1 MTDKNKLFDT
11 IVSFFRSKLGI
22 LTVIGSIF
30 IGLDSFLG
38 SILNFPEHYEKF
50 KNDYL
55 YDHFLSGTWSTSTDY
70 VVDHKELNI
79 PYNQT
84 LFIFD
89 IDVDEK
95 DNSINGEVHSP
106 ELCNYNPLT
115 DIFKINSDEP
125 SLYNV
130 FFKRKL
136 NIEYLVDGGYEP
148 FASFSIENLDKKSGV
163 LTLKKLNDISRV
175 LPDFL
180 YLTNKNKPQEKQL
193 SELLED
199 CMNLRSKLIREVRN
213 HINNEIPK

>member
-1 MTDKNKLFDT
+1 MTDKNKVFDT

-22 LTVIGSIF
+22 LTVIGSIV

-50 KNDYL
+50 KNDYV

-115 DIFKINSDEP
+115 NIFRINSDEP
-125 SLYNV
+125 SLYNI

-136 NIEYLVDGGYEP
+136 NIEYLVGGGYEP
-148 FASFSIENLDKKSGV
+148 FASFNIENLDKKSGV

-180 YLTNKNKPQEKQL
+180 YLTNKNKPQEEQI
-193 SELLED
+193 SELLKE

-213 HINNEIPK
+213 HINNEIQK

>member
-1 MTDKNKLFDT
+1 M
-11 IVSFFRSKLGI
+11 
-22 LTVIGSIF
+22 TVIGSIF

-50 KNDYL
+50 KNDYV

-95 DNSINGEVHSP
+95 DNSINGEVRSP

-180 YLTNKNKPQEKQL
+180 YLTNKNKPQEEQI
-193 SELLED
+193 SELLKE
-199 CMNLRSKLIREVRN
+199 CMNLRSKLIREVRD
-213 HINNEIPK
+213 HINNEIQK

>member
-1 MTDKNKLFDT
+1 MTDKNKVFDT

-38 SILNFPEHYEKF
+38 SILNFPEHFEKF
-50 KNDYL
+50 KNDYV

-95 DNSINGEVHSP
+95 DNSINGEVRSP

-115 DIFKINSDEP
+115 DIFKINSDAP

-180 YLTNKNKPQEKQL
+180 YLTNKNKPQEEQI
-193 SELLED
+193 SELLKE

-213 HINNEIPK
+213 HINNEIQK

>member
-1 MTDKNKLFDT
+1 MTDKNKVFDT

-22 LTVIGSIF
+22 LTVIGSIV

-50 KNDYL
+50 KNDYV

-95 DNSINGEVHSP
+95 DNSINGEVRSP

-115 DIFKINSDEP
+115 DIFRINSDEP

-180 YLTNKNKPQEKQL
+180 YLTNKN
-193 SELLED
+193 
-199 CMNLRSKLIREVRN
+199 
-213 HINNEIPK
+213 

>member
-1 MTDKNKLFDT
+1 MTDKNKVFDT

-22 LTVIGSIF
+22 LTVIGSIV

-50 KNDYL
+50 KNDYV

-84 LFIFD
+84 FFIFD
-89 IDVDEK
+89 IYVDEK
-95 DNSINGEVHSP
+95 DNSINGEVRSP

-115 DIFKINSDEP
+115 DIFRINSDEP
-125 SLYNV
+125 SFYNV

-180 YLTNKNKPQEKQL
+180 YLTNKNKPQEEQL
-193 SELLED
+193 SELLKE

-213 HINNEIPK
+213 HINNEIQK

>member
-1 MTDKNKLFDT
+1 MTDKNKVFDT

-22 LTVIGSIF
+22 LTVIGSIV

-50 KNDYL
+50 KNNYV

-79 PYNQT
+79 PYDQT

-95 DNSINGEVHSP
+95 DNSINGEVRSP

-115 DIFKINSDEP
+115 DIFRINSDEP

-136 NIEYLVDGGYEP
+136 NIEYLVDGGYVP
-148 FASFSIENLDKKSGV
+148 FASFSIENIDKKSGV
-163 LTLKKLNDISRV
+163 MTLKKLNDISKV

-180 YLTNKNKPQEKQL
+180 YLTNKNEP
-193 SELLED
+193 SEEELNDLLEE
-199 CMNLRSKLIREVRN
+199 CMKHRFELIDK
-213 HINNEIPK
+213 IKSSTSNEK